1 MPSPSQSFF
10 SLFYFLIPLPFTP
23 SLSSSYY
30 LFSFSH
36 HPPSHPPLSFSVP
49 HAQPGSSVL
58 MHHGT
63 FCSSESQCDQA
74 LRSDRTTTSL
84 SITAHRHCAVPGPVK
99 GKDGGDWWVIV
110 GWRGKGWR
118 QMGKEGSATDRYDQ
132 IKWQWDKW
140 IARRER
146 LKHHKFSKGSVPCV
160 NYQSI
165 KPEELVCLSVQD
177 DECHYDQI
185 ILWVMYVVC
194 KQWIVYSIAPVDDP
208 RAEPVPLSS
217 QL

>member
-1 MPSPSQSFF
+1 MRWCPHLHNPSPPPSFTSF
-10 SLFYFLIPLPFTP
+10 PLPFTP

-30 LFSFSH
+30 LFSFSR

-99 GKDGGDWWVIV
+99 GEDGGDWWVIV
-110 GWRGKGWR
+110 WWRGRGWR
-118 QMGKEGSATDRYDQ
+118 QIGKEGSATDRYDQ
-132 IKWQWDKW
+132 IRWQWDKW
-140 IARRER
+140 TARRER
-146 LKHHKFSKGSVPCV
+146 LKHQRVLQGFCATCELSKHQTRGACV
-160 NYQSI
+160 LMCAAVIQT
-165 KPEELVCLSVQD
+165 
-177 DECHYDQI
+177 
-185 ILWVMYVVC
+185 
-194 KQWIVYSIAPVDDP
+194 
-208 RAEPVPLSS
+208 
-217 QL
+217 